1 MKMHSFKLLGKIK
14 LWLVGLL
21 LVVTMSP
28 IMAQNTASWPN
39 RPIRM
44 VVPSLTGGPD
54 TLIRVLSPYLSNA
67 LGQAI
72 VVDNR
77 AGASGTIGADMV
89 AKGSPDGY
97 TFMVDS
103 SGFVVKTAVVKK
115 LPYDTEKDFIPIM
128 NIASNMGLMLI
139 VHPSNPAKNLQEF
152 IANGKKADA
161 KYSFSSPGI
170 GNTLHLLGEL
180 LIAQSGIKMVHVPYK
195 GSGPAAGAVVANE
208 VTTMLAPVHISAGFI
223 QTGKLRALAYSMPQR
238 SPAFPDVPTFKE
250 AGLPEFVTEGGWF
263 GIFAP
268 TGTPE
273 AIVNRLHAELK
284 KILMMQEV
292 KDKIH
297 NLGFIVVADSQE
309 DFKAYFK
316 AEIKRYND
324 IARQANIPME

>member
-1 MKMHSFKLLGKIK
+1 MKMPSFKLLGKIK

-21 LVVTMSP
+21 FVVTMSP
-28 IMAQNTASWPN
+28 IMAQNTGSWPN

-44 VVPSLTGGPD
+44 VVPGLTGGPD
-54 TLIRVLSPYLSNA
+54 TLIRVLGPYLSSA

-72 VVDNR
+72 VVDNK
-77 AGASGTIGADMV
+77 AGASGIIGADAV
-89 AKGSPDGY
+89 AKASPDGY

-161 KYSFSSPGI
+161 NYSFSSPGI

-180 LIAQSGIKMVHVPYK
+180 LITQSGIKMVHVPYK
-195 GSGPAAGAVVANE
+195 GGAPAAGAVVANE
-208 VTTMLAPVHISAGFI
+208 VTTMLAPLQTCIGFI
-223 QTGKLRALAYSMPQR
+223 QANKVRALAYSMPQR
-238 SPAFPDVPTFKE
+238 SPTFPDVPTFKE
-250 AGLPEFVTEGGWF
+250 AGLTDFVTEGGWF

-268 TGTPE
+268 TGTPP
-273 AIVNRLHAELK
+273 AITNRLHAELK
-284 KILMMQEV
+284 KILNMQEV
-292 KDKIH
+292 KDKL
-297 NLGFIVVADSQE
+297 NDLGFIVVADSQE
-309 DFKAYFK
+309 DFKKYFK
-316 AEIKRYND
+316 SEMKRYNE
-324 IARQANIPME
+324 IAKQANIQME